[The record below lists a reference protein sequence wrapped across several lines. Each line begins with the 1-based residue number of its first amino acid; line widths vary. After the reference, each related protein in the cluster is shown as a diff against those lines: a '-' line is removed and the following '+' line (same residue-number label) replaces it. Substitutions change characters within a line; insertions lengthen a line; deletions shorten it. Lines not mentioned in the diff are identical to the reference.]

1 MLNGA
6 EAMREV
12 LPERR
17 RMVVS
22 ATVNHRDDGHWAVV
36 TVEDAGVGFGDAEA
50 PRVFEA
56 FYTTKPGGLGMGVS
70 DQSLDR

>member
-1 MLNGA
+1 VAFLNGA

-17 RMVVS
+17 RMVVTG
-22 ATVNHRDDGHWAVV
+22 TVDHRDDGPWAVV
-36 TVEDAGVGFGDAEA
+36 YG
-50 PRVFEA
+50 R
-56 FYTTKPGGLGMGVS
+56 GLLHDEVRRARHGVS